1 MVIGASVYLVV
12 GHCAA
17 AGLINLPSRL
27 MIVVVWLKLRAC
39 SLSNT
44 MRKAQIDTVV
54 IIIFVRLITELHLL
68 YSPGQRHLIANQN
81 TEAFN
86 VINIAGNQDDFNG
99 RCLRFSLSC
108 QGVSHKWLC
117 GRSGRSLIVLD
128 SHYPVRLSVIN
139 GRSLIVN

>member
-17 AGLINLPSRL
+17 SCLINLPSGL
-27 MIVVVWLKLRAC
+27 MVAVVWLKLRAC
-39 SLSNT
+39 ALSNT

-68 YSPGQRHLIANQN
+68 YSPGQRHLIVNQN

-86 VINIAGNQDDFNG
+86 VI
-99 RCLRFSLSC
+99 
-108 QGVSHKWLC
+108 
-117 GRSGRSLIVLD
+117 
-128 SHYPVRLSVIN
+128 
-139 GRSLIVN
+139 